1 MKQMNRKTLIIA
13 VVAALVAVAGILA
26 ILYFAVWQQPG
37 KKDFSDAKTKTEK
50 ISTYSGSALLGDFI
64 TKVNEQSRAG
74 VVQPKLA
81 ESASAEKKKVDDAI
95 DTRARLAKE
104 VESSLVM
111 RDKDVKKA
119 YDTYIAQEAKYGSYI
134 KGYAATYPAY
144 KSSFATCVKVFQI
157 NDEAGEDV
165 TKYAALHRAAAKACY
180 EDLDIVAKSAVT
192 PLAEYGKE
200 FKRIVTERQKVF
212 DGLEKKTYDTDKAG
226 DRIKQLG
233 ADYTKANPS
242 EALSKFVKEASFN
255 GELNDLIKL
264 LDDKAKAAK

>member
-1 MKQMNRKTLIIA
+1 MKQMNRKTLMIVGLIA
-13 VVAALVAVAGILA
+13 LAAIAGILT
-26 ILYFAVWQQPG
+26 ILYFALWQQPSKQDFADAN
-37 KKDFSDAKTKTEK
+37 KKADK

-74 VVQPKLA
+74 VVQPNLA

-95 DTRARLAKE
+95 NARASLAKE
-104 VESSLVM
+104 VKSSLVV

-119 YDTYIAQEAKYGSYI
+119 FDTYAAQEAKYDSYI

-157 NDEAGEDV
+157 NDQAGEDL
-165 TKYAALHRAAAKACY
+165 TKYAALHRQAAEPCL
-180 EDLDIVAKSAVT
+180 EDLAIVAKSAVT
-192 PLAEYGKE
+192 PIAEYGKE

-226 DRIKQLG
+226 ERIKQLG
-233 ADYTKANPS
+233 SDYTKANPA
-242 EALSKFVKEASFN
+242 EDLSKFVKEASFN